1 MDLRRGPQ
9 GPALVASGKASHH
22 ASCSGASRDSSPVD
36 AGALYLVWS
45 RCRNLRKPLQCLHG
59 PWGTSGVSQVSQSS
73 SLVDA
78 CTCNFLQS
86 CSISVTLPFA
96 WIQESVAFRGGFLT
110 RFATR
115 VSHDVYPLGCPTC
128 HRVVSRPWLESRGS
142 AGKLVSLLC
151 TEHLGDSGNG
161 GTTLEFLSPFLWRAP
176 PLEMRRNAG
185 NSFPTTQ
192 GKDPSSRGR
201 RQKRGSSG
209 GGWDS
214 RASSQVETDMSGI
227 S

>member
-1 MDLRRGPQ
+1 M
-9 GPALVASGKASHH
+9 ASGKASHH

-110 RFATR
+110 R
-115 VSHDVYPLGCPTC
+115 LC
-128 HRVVSRPWLESRGS
+128 HEAFPRRLPQKRKASE
-142 AGKLVSLLC
+142 LLRLLKNLPFNSILC
-151 TEHLGDSGNG
+151 
-161 GTTLEFLSPFLWRAP
+161 FLSHFAFSP
-176 PLEMRRNAG
+176 PCLVMCQHVVRF
-185 NSFPTTQ
+185 SFN
-192 GKDPSSRGR
+192 
-201 RQKRGSSG
+201 
-209 GGWDS
+209 
-214 RASSQVETDMSGI
+214 
-227 S
+227 

>member
-45 RCRNLRKPLQCLHG
+45 RCRNLRKPLPCLHG

-73 SLVDA
+73 FLVDA

-96 WIQESVAFRGGFLT
+96 WIQESVAFVEAFSRG
-110 RFATR
+110 FATR
-115 VSHDVYPLGCPTC
+115 ISHDVYPLGCPTC
-128 HRVVSRPWLESRGS
+128 HRVVSHPWLESRGS
-142 AGKLVSLLC
+142 AGKLVSLLW
-151 TEHLGDSGNG
+151 TEYLGTLGMVARPWSSSRLSCGERLLLRCDGN
-161 GTTLEFLSPFLWRAP
+161 A
-176 PLEMRRNAG
+176 RNTY
-185 NSFPTTQ
+185 PTT
-192 GKDPSSRGR
+192 
-201 RQKRGSSG
+201 
-209 GGWDS
+209 
-214 RASSQVETDMSGI
+214 
-227 S
+227 

>member
-73 SLVDA
+73 FLVDA

-96 WIQESVAFRGGFLT
+96 WIQESVCKILQFERNLRLELKNRALQSDLTQSSLRLVFHFSSLNRQGFHILN
-110 RFATR
+110 FLLL
-115 VSHDVYPLGCPTC
+115 S
-128 HRVVSRPWLESRGS
+128 
-142 AGKLVSLLC
+142 SLL
-151 TEHLGDSGNG
+151 L
-161 GTTLEFLSPFLWRAP
+161 LSH
-176 PLEMRRNAG
+176 
-185 NSFPTTQ
+185 
-192 GKDPSSRGR
+192 
-201 RQKRGSSG
+201 
-209 GGWDS
+209 
-214 RASSQVETDMSGI
+214 
-227 S
+227 